1 MGTCCGG
8 TKIKYEHNGKTHM
21 IGLKQ
26 AATIDRFCKG
36 ASARIKTNRLKVEL
50 AKSIAG
56 TYFFIFT
63 FILVRN

>member
-1 MGTCCGG
+1 
-8 TKIKYEHNGKTHM
+8 M